1 MQKPA
6 TAVYFYDLS
15 NTFETLKLSKKLHSS
30 ERQNDVLV
38 LSQITMSE
46 KFKSPLS
53 SILMLCQGLVS
64 KVKDEVA

>member
-15 NTFETLKLSKKLHSS
+15 NTFKTLKLSKKLHST
-30 ERQNDVLV
+30 ERQNDLLV

-53 SILMLCQGLVS
+53 SILMLCQGLIS
-64 KVKDEVA
+64 KVKDDIA